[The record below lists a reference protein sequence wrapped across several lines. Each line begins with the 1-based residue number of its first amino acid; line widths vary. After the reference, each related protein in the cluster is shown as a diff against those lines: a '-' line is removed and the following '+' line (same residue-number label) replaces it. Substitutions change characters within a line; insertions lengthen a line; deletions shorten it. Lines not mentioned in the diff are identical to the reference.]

1 MRIALFATCI
11 VDAMYPEVAQATV
24 SILRRLGHEVTF
36 PEGQSCCGQMHINS
50 GKFAQAEPVIANHV
64 RAFTSTE
71 WDVAVA
77 PSASCVASLGHQQ
90 PMVATRM
97 GNDALASEAA
107 EVAERTYEL
116 TQFLTDVQGVTDA
129 AADLGS
135 YFPHRV
141 TYHPSCHG
149 MRLLRLGD
157 RQSSLVRS
165 VEGIDFVELPLA
177 DSCCGFG
184 GTFSVKNPEVSSAML
199 ADKVRT
205 IQATEADV
213 CTGGDASC
221 LLHIGGGMSRFDRTG
236 HFDGAPEVTAV
247 HVKETSTTD
256 AQGHTT
262 ETLTTVVGAD
272 DDDHLTPGHRGTSP
286 AEPSRTQSGFRVG
299 QAAVHLA
306 RILASTQEDTLRAP
320 SEGAE
325 VSGGSLR

>member
-24 SILRRLGHEVTF
+24 RILRRLGHDVIF
-36 PEGQSCCGQMHINS
+36 PDGQSCCGQMHINS

-90 PMVATRM
+90 PMVATRV

-107 EVAERTYEL
+107 EVAGRTYEL

-221 LLHIGGGMSRFDRTG
+221 LLHIGGGMSRFERTG
-236 HFDGAPEVTAV
+236 SFDGAPDVTAV
-247 HVKETSTTD
+247 HVKETSSTD
-256 AQGHTT
+256 ERGHTT

-306 RILASTQEDTLRAP
+306 RILASTKEDPLRVP

>member
-24 SILRRLGHEVTF
+24 RILRRLGHEVIF

-77 PSASCVASLGHQQ
+77 PSASCVASLSHQQ
-90 PMVATRM
+90 PMVAERM
-97 GNDALASEAA
+97 GNDALASEASEA
-107 EVAERTYEL
+107 ADRTYEL
-116 TQFLTDVQGVTDA
+116 TQFLTDIEGVTDA

-205 IQATEADV
+205 IQATEADL

-221 LLHIGGGMSRFDRTG
+221 LLHIGGGMSRFERTG
-236 HFDGAPEVTAV
+236 RFDGAPDVTAV

-262 ETLTTVVGAD
+262 ERLTTVVGAD
-272 DDDHLTPGHRGTSP
+272 DDDHLTPGQRGTAP

-306 RILASTQEDTLRAP
+306 RILASTQEDPLRVP

-325 VSGGSLR
+325 VSGGSLL

>member
-221 LLHIGGGMSRFDRTG
+221 LLHIGGGMSRFERTG
-236 HFDGAPEVTAV
+236 SFGGAPDVTAV

-256 AQGHTT
+256 DQGHTT

-306 RILASTQEDTLRAP
+306 RILASTQEDPLRAP

>member
-36 PEGQSCCGQMHINS
+36 PEGQSRCGQMHINS

-116 TQFLTDVQGVTDA
+116 TQFLTDVQGVTYA

-221 LLHIGGGMSRFDRTG
+221 LLHIGGGMSRFERTG
-236 HFDGAPEVTAV
+236 SFGGAPDVTAV

-256 AQGHTT
+256 DQGHTT

-306 RILASTQEDTLRAP
+306 RILASTQEDPLRAP

>member
-1 MRIALFATCI
+1 MKIALFATCI

-24 SILRRLGHEVTF
+24 DILRRLGHEVTF
-36 PEGQSCCGQMHINS
+36 PAGQACCGQMHINS
-50 GKFAQAEPVIANHV
+50 GKFEQAEPVIANHV

-77 PSASCVASLGHQQ
+77 PSASCVVSLGHQQ
-90 PMVATRM
+90 PMVARRV
-97 GNDALASEAA
+97 GNERLASEAA
-107 EVAERTYEL
+107 DVADRTYEL
-116 TQFLTDVQGVTDA
+116 TQLLTDVLGVTDA

-149 MRLLRLGD
+149 LRLLRLGD

-165 VEGIDFVELPLA
+165 VEDIDFVELPLA
-177 DSCCGFG
+177 ESCCGFG

-205 IQATEADV
+205 VQATGAQV

-221 LLHIGGGMSRFDRTG
+221 LLHIGGGISRFERTG
-236 HFDGAPEVTAV
+236 DFAGTPDVTAV
-247 HVKETSTTD
+247 HVEDTSS
-256 AQGHTT
+256 
-262 ETLTTVVGAD
+262 VAD
-272 DDDHLTPGHRGTSP
+272 GGDTAD
-286 AEPSRTQSGFRVG
+286 QST
-299 QAAVHLA
+299 VHLA
-306 RILASTQEDTLRAP
+306 RILASTRQEPLRVR
-320 SEGAE
+320 SEGAT

>member
-221 LLHIGGGMSRFDRTG
+221 LLHIGGGMSRFERTG
-236 HFDGAPEVTAV
+236 SFGGTPDVTAV

-256 AQGHTT
+256 DQGHTT

-306 RILASTQEDTLRAP
+306 RILASTQEDPLRAP

>member
-1 MRIALFATCI
+1 MRIVLFATCI

-36 PEGQSCCGQMHINS
+36 PAGQSCCGQMHINS

-221 LLHIGGGMSRFDRTG
+221 LLHIGGGMSRFERTG
-236 HFDGAPEVTAV
+236 SFGGAPEVTAV

-256 AQGHTT
+256 DQGHTT

-286 AEPSRTQSGFRVG
+286 AEPSRSQAGFRVG

-306 RILASTQEDTLRAP
+306 RILASTKEDPLRVP
-320 SEGAE
+320 SEGGE

>member
-107 EVAERTYEL
+107 EVAGRTYEL
-116 TQFLTDVQGVTDA
+116 TQFLTDVEGVTDA

-135 YFPHRV
+135 HFPHRV

-306 RILASTQEDTLRAP
+306 RILASTQEDPLRAP

>member
-24 SILRRLGHEVTF
+24 SILRRLGHEVIF

-90 PMVATRM
+90 PMVAARM
-97 GNDALASEAA
+97 GNDALASAAA
-107 EVAERTYEL
+107 EVAGRTYEL

-165 VEGIDFVELPLA
+165 VEDIDFVELPLA

-236 HFDGAPEVTAV
+236 HFDGAPDVTTV
-247 HVKETSTTD
+247 HVKETSPTD
-256 AQGHTT
+256 ERGHST

-272 DDDHLTPGHRGTSP
+272 DDDHLTAGRRGTSP

-306 RILASTQEDTLRAP
+306 RILASTKEDPLRAP

>member
-116 TQFLTDVQGVTDA
+116 TQFLTDVEGVTDA

-135 YFPHRV
+135 HFPHRV

-306 RILASTQEDTLRAP
+306 RILASTKEDPLRVP

>member
-36 PEGQSCCGQMHINS
+36 PAGQSCCGQMHINS

-247 HVKETSTTD
+247 HVKESSTTD

-286 AEPSRTQSGFRVG
+286 AEPSRSQAGFRVG

-306 RILASTQEDTLRAP
+306 RILASTKEDPLRVP
-320 SEGAE
+320 SEGGE

>member
-24 SILRRLGHEVTF
+24 RILRRLGHEVIF

-90 PMVATRM
+90 PMVATRV

-107 EVAERTYEL
+107 EVAGRTYEL

-165 VEGIDFVELPLA
+165 VEGIEFVELPLA

-205 IQATEADV
+205 IQATEADI

-221 LLHIGGGMSRFDRTG
+221 LLHIGGGISRFERTG
-236 HFDGAPEVTAV
+236 NFDGAPDVTAV
-247 HVKETSTTD
+247 HVKETSSTD
-256 AQGHTT
+256 ERGHAT
-262 ETLTTVVGAD
+262 ETLTAVVGAD
-272 DDDHLTPGHRGTSP
+272 DDDHLTPGQRGTSP
-286 AEPSRTQSGFRVG
+286 SEPSRTQSGFRVG

-306 RILASTQEDTLRAP
+306 RILASTREDPLRVP

>member
-1 MRIALFATCI
+1 MKIALFATCI

-24 SILRRLGHEVTF
+24 RILRRLGHEVIF

-90 PMVATRM
+90 PMVARRM
-97 GNDALASEAA
+97 GNDGLASEAA
-107 EVAERTYEL
+107 EVADRTYEL
-116 TQFLTDVQGVTDA
+116 TQFLTDVAGVTDA

-205 IQATEADV
+205 VQATNADV

-221 LLHIGGGMSRFDRTG
+221 LLHIGGGISRFERTG
-236 HFDGAPEVTAV
+236 SFGGTPDVTAV
-247 HVKETSTTD
+247 HVKETSSTD

-272 DDDHLTPGHRGTSP
+272 DDDHLTPGEAGTAP
-286 AEPSRTQSGFRVG
+286 AEPSRAQGFRVG

-306 RILASTQEDTLRAP
+306 RILASTKEDPLRVP

>member
-236 HFDGAPEVTAV
+236 HFDGAPDVTAV

-286 AEPSRTQSGFRVG
+286 AEPSRSQAGFRVG

-306 RILASTQEDTLRAP
+306 RILASTKEDPLRVP

>member
-24 SILRRLGHEVTF
+24 RILRRLGHEVIF

-90 PMVATRM
+90 PMVATRV

-107 EVAERTYEL
+107 EVAGRTYEL

-165 VEGIDFVELPLA
+165 VEGIEFVELPLA

-205 IQATEADV
+205 IQATEADI

-221 LLHIGGGMSRFDRTG
+221 LLHIGGGISRFERTG
-236 HFDGAPEVTAV
+236 GFDGAPDVTAV
-247 HVKETSTTD
+247 HVKETSSTD
-256 AQGHTT
+256 ERGHAT
-262 ETLTTVVGAD
+262 ETLTAVVGAD

-286 AEPSRTQSGFRVG
+286 SEPSRTQSGFRVG

-306 RILASTQEDTLRAP
+306 RILASTREDPLRVP

>member
-24 SILRRLGHEVTF
+24 RILRRLGHEVIF

-90 PMVATRM
+90 PMVATRV

-135 YFPHRV
+135 YFPYRV

-165 VEGIDFVELPLA
+165 VESIDFVELPLA

-221 LLHIGGGMSRFDRTG
+221 LLHIGGGMSRFERTG
-236 HFDGAPEVTAV
+236 SFDGAPDVTAV
-247 HVKETSTTD
+247 HVKETSSTD
-256 AQGHTT
+256 EQGHTT

-306 RILASTQEDTLRAP
+306 RILASTKEDPLRVP

>member
-1 MRIALFATCI
+1 MKIALFATCI

-24 SILRRLGHEVTF
+24 TVLRRLGHEVIF
-36 PEGQSCCGQMHINS
+36 PLGQSCCGQMHINS

-64 RAFTSTE
+64 RAFTNTE
-71 WDVAVA
+71 WDAAVA

-90 PMVATRM
+90 PLIARRM
-97 GNDALASEAA
+97 GNEALAEAAA
-107 EVAERTYEL
+107 EVSERTYEL
-116 TQFLTDVQGVTDA
+116 TQFLTDVLGVTDA

-165 VEGIDFVELPLA
+165 VEGIDLVELPLA

-205 IQATEADV
+205 IQATAADV

-221 LLHIGGGMSRFDRTG
+221 LLHIGGGISRFERTG
-236 HFDGAPEVTAV
+236 RFEGAPDITAV
-247 HVKETSTTD
+247 HVKETSSTTV
-256 AQGHTT
+256 GNEGSEH
-262 ETLTTVVGAD
+262 LTAVVGAD
-272 DDDHLTPGHRGTSP
+272 DDDHRTPGEDGSAP
-286 AEPSRTQSGFRVG
+286 VEPSRVQAGFRVG
-299 QAAVHLA
+299 QATVHLA
-306 RILASTQEDTLRAP
+306 RILASTKEDPLRVP
-320 SEGAE
+320 SEGAA

>member
-221 LLHIGGGMSRFDRTG
+221 LLHIGGGMSRFERTG
-236 HFDGAPEVTAV
+236 SFDGTPDVTAV

-256 AQGHTT
+256 DQGHTT

-306 RILASTQEDTLRAP
+306 RILASTKEDPLRVP

>member
-36 PEGQSCCGQMHINS
+36 PAGQSCCGQMHINS

-221 LLHIGGGMSRFDRTG
+221 LLHIGGGMSRFERTG
-236 HFDGAPEVTAV
+236 SFGGAPDVTAV

-256 AQGHTT
+256 DQGHTT

-306 RILASTQEDTLRAP
+306 RILASTKEDPLRVP

>member
-221 LLHIGGGMSRFDRTG
+221 LLHIGGGMSRFERTG
-236 HFDGAPEVTAV
+236 SFDGAPDVTAV

-256 AQGHTT
+256 DQGHTT

-306 RILASTQEDTLRAP
+306 RILASTKEDPLRVP

>member
-236 HFDGAPEVTAV
+236 HFDGAPDVTAV

-256 AQGHTT
+256 DQGHTT

-306 RILASTQEDTLRAP
+306 RILASTQEDPLRAP

>member
-1 MRIALFATCI
+1 MKIALFATCI
-11 VDAMYPEVAQATV
+11 IDAMYPEVAQATV

-36 PEGQSCCGQMHINS
+36 PAGQSCCGQMHINS
-50 GKFAQAEPVIANHV
+50 GKFDQAVPVISNHV

-90 PMVATRM
+90 PMVARRT

-107 EVAERTYEL
+107 DVADRTYEL
-116 TQFLTDVQGVTDA
+116 TQLLTDVLGVTDA

-165 VEGIDFVELPLA
+165 VEDIDFVELPLA

-184 GTFSVKNPEVSSAML
+184 GTFSVKNPQVSSAML

-205 IQATEADV
+205 VQATGAEV

-221 LLHIGGGMSRFDRTG
+221 LLHIGGGISRFERTG
-236 HFDGAPEVTAV
+236 SFEGTPDVTAV
-247 HVKETSTTD
+247 HVKETSSVEGVGD
-256 AQGHTT
+256 SADQ
-262 ETLTTVVGAD
+262 LTAVVGAD
-272 DDDHLTPGHRGTSP
+272 DDDHLTAGESGTRP
-286 AEPSRTQSGFRVG
+286 VEPSRVQSGFRVG
-299 QAAVHLA
+299 QSAVHLA
-306 RILASTQEDTLRAP
+306 RILASTREEPLRVQ
-320 SEGAE
+320 SEGAT

>member
-24 SILRRLGHEVTF
+24 SILRRLGHEVIF

-90 PMVATRM
+90 PMVATRV

-221 LLHIGGGMSRFDRTG
+221 LLHIGGGMSRFERTG
-236 HFDGAPEVTAV
+236 SFDGAPDVTAV
-247 HVKETSTTD
+247 HVKETSSTD
-256 AQGHTT
+256 EQGHTT

-306 RILASTQEDTLRAP
+306 RILASTKEDPLRVP

>member
-24 SILRRLGHEVTF
+24 SILRRLGHEVIF

-90 PMVATRM
+90 PMVATRV

-107 EVAERTYEL
+107 EVAGRTYEL

-129 AADLGS
+129 ATDLGS

-165 VEGIDFVELPLA
+165 VEAIDFVELPLA

-213 CTGGDASC
+213 CTGGDVSC
-221 LLHIGGGMSRFDRTG
+221 LLHIGGGMSRFERTG
-236 HFDGAPEVTAV
+236 SFDGAPDVTAV
-247 HVKETSTTD
+247 HVKETSSTD
-256 AQGHTT
+256 EHGHTT

-306 RILASTQEDTLRAP
+306 RILASTREDPLRVP